1 MIAEN
6 TNAPR
11 ASGRGLI
18 ENIVRFSDVLRQNDV
33 SVSLPAVL
41 DAIQGLPL
49 IDISNRDAFQCLL
62 RMNFICRSEDIAK
75 FDKLFQAFWLPGFRN
90 KLMRR
95 SEDNAKAEEEPDV
108 VSALIKTMTDTH
120 SPGDTETETATDTYD
135 RK

>member
-6 TNAPR
+6 TNIPR

-33 SVSLPAVL
+33 SISLPAVL

-62 RMNFICRSEDIAK
+62 RVNFVCRRED
-75 FDKLFQAFWLPGFRN
+75 
-90 KLMRR
+90 
-95 SEDNAKAEEEPDV
+95 
-108 VSALIKTMTDTH
+108 
-120 SPGDTETETATDTYD
+120 TAAGEFCMSQGRY
-135 RK
+135 RQI